1 MQQSLQERNTGKGN
15 QQGFYFLT
23 FYQSDATCSKFSQL
37 YDPVADPF
45 NMGIFSNP
53 VRIDK
58 TQAQC
63 QQIAYGISWGVL
75 SASSRYIN
83 LRQFSSSN
91 CSGAYEDFVRMPGAA
106 TLAGSCWM
114 LPTRLSTATPLYY
127 RVTYVNHNNFA
138 LNYALPSYGY
148 ESFDYHPAKGL
159 FFLGNIFNNEVS
171 SFNPTGSAQD
181 ARPNLAGGR
190 GYPPM
195 DTNTLNIDGFSFGS
209 DSAVAK
215 ILRDFGLNSAGAQ
228 PFSSTTL
235 AAPAPAPHTA
245 PYPRHP
251 YHPPPGLKVDYA
263 LTRSNPQLK
272 SRNRVWVTR
281 CQFWGDLTSSPY
293 GGATAID
300 FSTPNGPTQVRQGVD
315 C

>member
-1 MQQSLQERNTGKGN
+1 MQQSLLERNTAKGN

-23 FYQSDATCSKFSQL
+23 FYQSDATCSKFSLL
-37 YDPVADPF
+37 YDPVTDPL
-45 NMGIFSNP
+45 NMGIVTNP

-63 QQIAYGISWGVL
+63 YQIAYGLSWGVL

-83 LRQFSSSN
+83 LRQFSSNN

-106 TLAGSCWM
+106 TLSSSCWT

-127 RVTYVNHNNFA
+127 RVTYINHNNFA

-148 ESFDYHPAKGL
+148 ESFDYHPSKGL

-190 GYPPM
+190 GYPPL
-195 DTNTLNIDGFSFGS
+195 DTFTLNIDGFSFGS
-209 DSAVAK
+209 NPTVAN
-215 ILRDFGLNSAGAQ
+215 ILRDFGLNSAGA
-228 PFSSTTL
+228 PAPTL
-235 AAPAPAPHTA
+235 AAHAPPPVLVHPAPPPHTA
-245 PYPRHP
+245 PPPSLPSPHRLEGRLWANTLKPAVEKSQPGVGNTLPILGRLDVVPLWRRHR
-251 YHPPPGLKVDYA
+251 H
-263 LTRSNPQLK
+263 
-272 SRNRVWVTR
+272 
-281 CQFWGDLTSSPY
+281 
-293 GGATAID
+293 
-300 FSTPNGPTQVRQGVD
+300 
-315 C
+315 